1 MKRIDVANGDA
12 DGLCALH
19 QLRLAGEGGET
30 LVTGVK
36 RDIGLLARVEA
47 TDGDLVTVCD
57 VSLGANRP
65 ALVRLLGRG
74 VRVRYFDHHASGPI
88 PHHRRLKAHIDTQPG
103 SCTSL
108 IVDRY
113 LRGRYRAWAVAAAF
127 GDNLPETAER
137 LARDLGLGETAL
149 VALREMGESM
159 NYNAYGESIEDLIS
173 PPQALYRL
181 IGPYADP
188 LRCFAV
194 EPVFEEL
201 RHARS
206 DDLERASH
214 VRPVLETADCAVHVL
229 PHTAWARRVSG
240 LLSNRLAIAE
250 PGRAHAVLVP
260 SARGGFIVSVRAPK
274 GRPKDAAAL
283 CRQFPGGGGR
293 SEAAGIN
300 SLPEE
305 AVGDFVRRF
314 EAYFG

>member
-1 MKRIDVANGDA
+1 MNRIDVANGDA

-19 QLRLAGEGGET
+19 QLRLAGEGGGT

-36 RDIGLLARVEA
+36 RDIGLLARVDA
-47 TDGDLVTVCD
+47 TEDDLVTVCD
-57 VSLGANRP
+57 VSLEANRG

-88 PHHRRLKAHIDTQPG
+88 PHHRRFEAHIDTQAG

-113 LRGRYRAWAVAAAF
+113 LGGRYRAWAVAAAF

-137 LARDLGLGETAL
+137 LARGLGLGETAL
-149 VALREMGESM
+149 IALREMGESM

-173 PPQALYRL
+173 PPQVLYRL

-188 LRCFAV
+188 LRCFAA

-201 RHARS
+201 RHGRS

-214 VRPVLETADCAVHVL
+214 VRPVLETTRCAVRVL
-229 PHTAWARRVSG
+229 PDTAWARRVSG
-240 LLSNRLAIAE
+240 LLSNRLAVAE
-250 PGRAHAVLVP
+250 PDRAHAVLVP
-260 SARGGFIVSVRAPK
+260 GAHGRYIVSVRAPK

-283 CRQFPGGGGR
+283 CRQFPDGGGR

-300 SLPEE
+300 RLPEE
-305 AVGDFVRRF
+305 AADDFIKRF